1 MMKRLFIY
9 FQLLAL
15 TAAAFTACTDNDEF
29 STNPSRRLSFSTDT
43 VSMDTLFSSVPS
55 STRSFWVY
63 NKSNYGL
70 RLQQVRLEKGNQTG
84 FRVNVDGTYLDNTT
98 GSQVAW
104 LDVRKGDSIRVFVE
118 LTSKW
123 NGGEEPQLVED
134 NLVFLLES
142 GTEQKVNLRAYSWD
156 AKLCHHLI
164 VSHDSVIVSP
174 QPMVIYGGLRVDSG
188 ATLTIKAPTTLYF
201 HADAGLDVYGRLV
214 VQGNDGLGGSVVMR
228 GDRTDRMFDYLPYD
242 RVSGQWK
249 GIRFHASSTGN
260 TLYNLDLHSA
270 TDGIVVD
277 SAAYDSLHY
286 RLAMENVTIHN
297 CKGYGLAAYN
307 ANFWMANCQISNTLN
322 DCLAVFGGSA
332 LVLYTT
338 LAQFYP
344 FDADRGAAL
353 RFTNYVD
360 DQPYPLHQMA
370 CLNSL
375 VTNYADDVVMGDTK
389 DSTTLFNYHFA
400 NCLLRTP
407 AIEDSVQLKLF
418 PGVLFESPKDTVQGA
433 AHFVLVDANLQD
445 YDYHL
450 DSISTARAKAQSI
463 LHIYPYNNDRD
474 GNPRGD
480 QPDIGCYQYCPEIK
494 SE

>member
-98 GSQVAW
+98 GSQVSW
-104 LDVRKGDSIRVFVE
+104 IDVRKGDSIRVFVE

-242 RVSGQWK
+242 RVSGQWR
-249 GIRFHASSTGN
+249 GIHFFGSSSGN
-260 TLYNLDLHSA
+260 SLRYLDLHSA
-270 TDGIVVD
+270 MDAILCDSVD
-277 SAAYDSLHY
+277 ICDTPNLSL
-286 RLAMENVTIHN
+286 ANVTIHN
-297 CKGYGLAAYN
+297 CKGYGLAAFHSN
-307 ANFWMANCQISNTLN
+307 ISMANTLISNTLA
-322 DCLAVFGGSA
+322 DCLY
-332 LVLYTT
+332 LYRSQANVTFST
-338 LAQFYP
+338 FAQFYP
-344 FDADRGAAL
+344 FDANRGLAVQLSDSKAS
-353 RFTNYVD
+353 FTN
-360 DQPYPLHQMA
+360 
-370 CLNSL
+370 CL
-375 VTNYADDVVMGDTK
+375 VTGYDEDVFLT
-389 DSTTLFNYHFA
+389 DSLDFSFDHSIV
-400 NCLLRTP
+400 RTI
-407 AIEDSVQLKLF
+407 IEDSVVAAEKF
-418 PGVLFESPKDTVQGA
+418 PMSVLETPKDSLNGEM
-433 AHFVLVDANLQD
+433 HFKLLDIDNLV
-445 YDYHL
+445 YDFHL
-450 DSISTARAKAQSI
+450 DSLSKAIGKALPLPSLTI
-463 LHIYPYNNDRD
+463 DRD
-474 GNPRGD
+474 GNRRSALTPS
-480 QPDIGCYQYCPEIK
+480 IGCYEWIAPEAP
-494 SE
+494 SAAPFRAARRRR